1 MKKILSTILI
11 CCLLAVLSGCKNRQD
26 TKPRAE
32 KTINV
37 TVSKTEKKTVRPFL
51 EATGSLSAF
60 EEVLVSAEIDGIV
73 RKVHVEE
80 GSPVSKGMQIALIDD
95 TDYSLDLRRA
105 EAALRQAESSLLNI
119 KVEYERKKAL
129 LKEELITRQQFD
141 DVQMRLDLATLE
153 VDKARASLDLSRQR
167 LQKTR
172 VYAPLSGHVKTKK
185 VAAGDFV
192 KTGALLFVL
201 IQNNPLK
208 VLFTVNEKDL
218 AKLKT
223 GQEVSL
229 NVDSLP
235 GREFKARVHSI
246 YPNLDDKTRSLT
258 IEARLPND
266 KGLLKP
272 GLFTKV
278 RVYTE
283 GERDALLI
291 LATAILYEADK
302 QKVFIVEGDRARMRP
317 IKTGLRYGDYI
328 EVTEGLKEGDM
339 VVTVGQQNLSEGVKV
354 NVAR

>member
-1 MKKILSTILI
+1 MKKILITVLI
-11 CCLLAVLSGCKNRQD
+11 CSLVVLLSGCKDRQD
-26 TKPRAE
+26 GKPQVE

-37 TVSKTEKKTVRPFL
+37 TVSKTEKKTVRPFI

-60 EEVLVSAEIDGIV
+60 EEVAVSAEIDGIV
-73 RKVHVEE
+73 KKVSVEE
-80 GSPVSKGMQIALIDD
+80 GNPVGKGAQIALIDD
-95 TDYSLDLRRA
+95 TDYALELKRA
-105 EAALRQAESSLLNI
+105 EAALRQAESSLSNI

-172 VYAPLSGHVKTKK
+172 VYAPLSGYVKTKK
-185 VAAGDFV
+185 VSAGDFV
-192 KTGALLFVL
+192 KAGAPLFVL
-201 IQNNPLK
+201 IQNNPVK

-218 AKLKT
+218 AKIKT

-278 RVYTE
+278 TVYTE